1 MIDTNPRD
9 LIQRLSNALN
19 DLSEHL
25 EAETPAP
32 TVQNAHKAWKEA
44 RAYLA
49 QPEPVEPSDDELLFA
64 FYEASLA
71 EGGDTDEVTL
81 RGLRAVLA
89 RWGK

>member
-1 MIDTNPRD
+1 MTDTNSRD
-9 LIQRLSNALN
+9 LIRRLVDEFEGWIVHAEIEDIERAHELIDEAL
-19 DLSEHL
+19 
-25 EAETPAP
+25 
-32 TVQNAHKAWKEA
+32 
-44 RAYLA
+44 AYLA
-49 QPEPVEPSDDELLFA
+49 QSEPVEPSDDELLFA